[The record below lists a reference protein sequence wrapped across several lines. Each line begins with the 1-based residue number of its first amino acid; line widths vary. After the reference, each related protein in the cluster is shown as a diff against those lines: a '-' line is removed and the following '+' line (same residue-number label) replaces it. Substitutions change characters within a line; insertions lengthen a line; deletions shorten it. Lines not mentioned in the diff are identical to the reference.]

1 MPNWFSQLRSMYLN
15 QVQIVTRV
23 GVADDCA
30 TQHLVPMFDISG
42 DDVEILGIIG
52 KVVFVKAGTAQTIEL
67 GHFPTGGARDIF
79 AVASATTTGDV
90 ANKYYTWDGIIGSA
104 LVVAQT
110 GDVIGFGAVGSV
122 LLGTSRA
129 INVFCPGRIDF
140 TTGTANDVT
149 GLINWTIFYKPM
161 SIASRVAA
169 A

>member
-15 QVQIVTRV
+15 QVQVVTRV
-23 GVADDCA
+23 GVAADCA

-42 DDVEILGIIG
+42 GDVEILGIIG
-52 KVVFVKAGTAQTIEL
+52 KVVFVKAATAQTIEL
-67 GHFPTGGARDIF
+67 GHFPTGGARAIL
-79 AVASATTTGDV
+79 ATASATTTGDV
-90 ANKYYTWDGIIGSA
+90 ANKYYTFDGIIGSQ

-110 GDVIGFGAVGSV
+110 GNLIGLGAVGSV

-129 INVFCPGRIDF
+129 SNVFCPGRIDF
-140 TTGTANDVT
+140 TTAGADDVT
-149 GLINWTIFYKPM
+149 GLINWTILYKPM